1 MITLS
6 SQYIV
11 LAFILLSS
19 TAMLAQS
26 NTRNDTANGGQTC
39 PKDLPGFTLNGND
52 CKVLC
57 RSARWLDVFLFFVGN
72 YVAHAATVP
81 SRPGQSTFSTVVAIL
96 TALLLPGGGISH
108 AISTIATFAVLKP
121 TPLRAAAS
129 AGAICAVIKAPIIN
143 AREDGRLRREQSS
156 LSMTRVHGRCQ
167 LPKGYQLVVVQR
179 DATFDEDYPLPEK
192 QLPIHK
198 RYWENARRIFKPNG
212 HTVIS
217 CNHNFVKMAPYAW
230 MSAINLLGNL
240 ACPQYD
246 CMYIVDSAA
255 LREINDWRKRGSTSD
270 EDREKYKV
278 EGVVG
283 TLDETADHDL
293 QPDYQPRNLS
303 ENAYE
308 EYKLRYLRRRRRENR
323 KRLRREYVL
332 TFMVAAVPLV
342 IVGAISSFRSGQ
354 STVEERAWTMAWLAC
369 GLVGQALVAPA
380 QPLEGRPFI
389 NTGTPNRHLYTF
401 TYLWLILTF
410 GVPSIG
416 GMVIVGKMIRDFGVC
431 QWLG

>member
-1 MITLS
+1 MITLI

-11 LAFILLSS
+11 LTFILLSS
-19 TAMLAQS
+19 TVVLAQS
-26 NTRNDTANGGQTC
+26 DSRNDTANGGQTC

-81 SRPGQSTFSTVVAIL
+81 SRPGQSTFSTGVAIL

-129 AGAICAVIKAPIIN
+129 AGAICAVIKAPIIH
-143 AREDGRLRREQSS
+143 ARE
-156 LSMTRVHGRCQ
+156 
-167 LPKGYQLVVVQR
+167 
-179 DATFDEDYPLPEK
+179 
-192 QLPIHK
+192 
-198 RYWENARRIFKPNG
+198 
-212 HTVIS
+212 
-217 CNHNFVKMAPYAW
+217 
-230 MSAINLLGNL
+230 AINLLGNL

-255 LREINDWRKRGSTSD
+255 LREINDWRERGSTSD

-293 QPDYQPRNLS
+293 QPEYQPRDLS
-303 ENAYE
+303 GNAYE
-308 EYKLRYLRRRRRENR
+308 EYKLRYLRHRRRKNR
-323 KRLRREYVL
+323 KRLIWEYVL

-389 NTGTPNRHLYTF
+389 NTGAPNRHLYTF
-401 TYLWLILTF
+401 IYLWLILTF

-416 GMVIVGKMIRDFGVC
+416 GMVIVGRMIRDFGVC
-431 QWLG
+431 GRRDVGRQGSGRAASGAELPLLGRPSQRP